1 MTKVYIVSHVMS
13 IVHPAQYVSELN
25 DKSVMLQSA
34 VHNELTV
41 RKDSQSF

>member
-1 MTKVYIVSHVMS
+1 MTKVYVVSHLH
-13 IVHPAQYVSELN
+13 VHPAQYVSELN